1 MARPNPHG
9 GEKKIGNYS
18 TGTKYASAA
27 QLRNQAKSNRYPLNN
42 YEADSRFKNSGA
54 IYPKKK
60 TSTFQFPGGFG
71 GGGARGSSF
80 AEQDFEYQKELD
92 RLVWERS
99 TPDVTGVGGT
109 VRWDRDKNMITT
121 ALSPENQAIYDAMI
135 KRQGVFGGQADAMA
149 GGGWQD
155 AQQQRFD
162 QMRGM
167 YTEGDAQAQQQRLAR
182 EQATGASSTG
192 RYMGARTEQDAI
204 NQRDL
209 GLQNQA
215 FLESQQLLDST
226 LGRQYG
232 AVGMMADLGG
242 IANNMKVMP
251 TPNTQANMLGV
262 SEAST
267 AWRDLQALEAAK
279 RSKGKSDAWG
289 SILGG
294 GKIVCTAM
302 NDDYGFGAYRNAIW
316 LKYAEMNYKDKPEM
330 EKGYHAIFKPLLK
343 IRKKWY
349 GKPIYAWMKH
359 VARHRSVDLRA
370 EMYGKKRDRIGQAW
384 RFVLEPLCYLVG
396 KRLVN
401 KQTV

>member
-1 MARPNPHG
+1 MA
-9 GEKKIGNYS
+9 IGNDRFGADR
-18 TGTKYASAA
+18 TGNKKQGMTAA
-27 QLRNQAKSNRYPLNN
+27 QRSNQSRSNN
-42 YEADSRFKNSGA
+42 YKLNDYSADKRFRQQGMA
-54 IYPKKK
+54 YGQKKPRGG
-60 TSTFQFPGGFG
+60 FQFPGGFG

-121 ALSPENQAIYDAMI
+121 ALSPENQAIYDSMI
-135 KRQGVFGGQADAMA
+135 KRQGVFGEQADAMA

-215 FLESQQLLDST
+215 FTESQQLLDST

-251 TPNTQANMLGV
+251 IPNTQANMLGV

-279 RSKGKSDAWG
+279 KSKGQSDAWG
-289 SILGG
+289 SILGS
-294 GKIVCTAM
+294 I
-302 NDDYGFGAYRNAIW
+302 FG
-316 LKYAEMNYKDKPEM
+316 
-330 EKGYHAIFKPLLK
+330 
-343 IRKKWY
+343 
-349 GKPIYAWMKH
+349 
-359 VARHRSVDLRA
+359 
-370 EMYGKKRDRIGQAW
+370 
-384 RFVLEPLCYLVG
+384 
-396 KRLVN
+396 
-401 KQTV
+401 

>member
-1 MARPNPHG
+1 MAHVSGHPSGYTSGITWNDG
-9 GEKKIGNYS
+9 VTAGEKGIGNAKQY
-18 TGTKYASAA
+18 KYGRK
-27 QLRNQAKSNRYPLNN
+27 Q
-42 YEADSRFKNSGA
+42 SG
-54 IYPKKK
+54 
-60 TSTFQFPGGFG
+60 FPMSFG
-71 GGGARGSSF
+71 GGGRRGSSF
-80 AEQDFEYQKELD
+80 AQQDFEYQKELD
-92 RLVWERS
+92 KMIWERS

-109 VRWDRDKNMITT
+109 VRWDRENNMLTT
-121 ALSPENQAIYDAMI
+121 ALSDENQSIYDAMYA
-135 KRQGVFGGQADAMA
+135 RQGRFGSEADQLM

-155 AQQQRFD
+155 MQQQRFD
-162 QMRGM
+162 QKRGL
-167 YTEGDAQAQQQRLAR
+167 YAESDALNDQRRR
-182 EQATGASSTG
+182 EQEQNTGASTTAKYYGSRAG
-192 RYMGARTEQDAI
+192 QDAI
-204 NQRDL
+204 NQRNMQLEDS
-209 GLQNQA
+209 A
-215 FLESQQLLDST
+215 FAESQGLLDSS
-226 LGRQYG
+226 LNRQRNDIATMGNIG
-232 AVGMMADLGG
+232 A

-251 TPNTQANMLGV
+251 TPNTQGNMLGI

-279 RSKGKSDAWG
+279 KSKGQSDAWG

-359 VARHRSVDLRA
+359 VAKHRSVDLRA

-384 RFVLEPLCYLVG
+384 RFFLEPLCYLVG

>member
-1 MARPNPHG
+1 MAG
-9 GEKKIGNYS
+9 YGEYTPEAYGKAYGNQQRKAYQ
-18 TGTKYASAA
+18 GTKGRQNLGVSNKEY
-27 QLRNQAKSNRYPLNN
+27 QAYGRKQ
-42 YEADSRFKNSGA
+42 SG
-54 IYPKKK
+54 
-60 TSTFQFPGGFG
+60 FPMSFG
-71 GGGARGSSF
+71 GGGRRGSSF
-80 AEQDFEYQKELD
+80 AQQDFEYQKELD
-92 RLVWERS
+92 KMIWERS

-109 VRWDRDKNMITT
+109 VRWDRENNMLTT
-121 ALSPENQAIYDAMI
+121 ALSDENQSIYDAMYA
-135 KRQGVFGGQADAMA
+135 RQGRFGAEADQMM

-155 AQQQRFD
+155 MQQQRFD
-162 QMRGM
+162 QKRGL
-167 YTEGDAQAQQQRLAR
+167 YAESDALNDQRRR
-182 EQATGASSTG
+182 EQEQNTGASTTAKYYGSRAG
-192 RYMGARTEQDAI
+192 QDAI
-204 NQRDL
+204 NQRNMQLEDS
-209 GLQNQA
+209 A
-215 FLESQQLLDST
+215 FAESQGLLDSS
-226 LGRQYG
+226 LNRQRNDIATMGNIG
-232 AVGMMADLGG
+232 A

-251 TPNTQANMLGV
+251 TPNTQGNMLGV

-279 RSKGKSDAWG
+279 KSKGQSDAWG

-294 GKIVCTAM
+294 SKIVCTAM
-302 NDDYGFGAYRNAIW
+302 NDDYGFGSYRNAIW

-359 VARHRSVDLRA
+359 VAKHRSVDLRA

-384 RFVLEPLCYLVG
+384 RFFLEPLCYLVG